1 MTFEYDRIK
10 RFATIKREFVYFFN
24 SFIILDP
31 IKVVHKN
38 SSICSSSIGPTLLV
52 TCCVKAISI
61 HVIYASGE
69 QQGHDAETLSRI
81 GVDHGN

>member
-1 MTFEYDRIK
+1 M
-10 RFATIKREFVYFFN
+10 KREFVYFFN

-31 IKVVHKN
+31 IKAVRKN
-38 SSICSSSIGPTLLV
+38 SSICSSLIGPTLLV
-52 TCCVKAISI
+52 SCVKAISI

-81 GVDHGN
+81 RVDHGN